1 MPRYRASL
9 LTGIAFGL
17 GATLLYAATKRVPA
31 AHPRTLIGWDWAS
44 RVAARVSGAHGTLTQ
59 AERDELSP
67 YYRAMVRELEAPIS
81 AYTGTV
87 LPQSTDV
94 IVMDRTDWIEA
105 NVANFRELFEPIDEL
120 YVELSR
126 ASGPSLPGV
135 PQAGQA
141 VLSAQLGTLLGYL
154 ARRVLGQYD
163 MSLLGKEILTGGKLY
178 FVEPNIRVL
187 QQTMGVPID
196 ELRRWIALHES
207 THAHEFEVYPW
218 VRGYMNE
225 QLQRYLR
232 SVINDMRRGPDGHGI
247 SALVTRL
254 LDNLRSG
261 RSMLESMMSEE
272 QREIVS
278 RLQALMS
285 LAEGYS
291 NHVMNAVGRDL
302 LPSFELI
309 HERVEQRQQRRG
321 KAEELF
327 LKITGLKMKMEQY
340 RLGEAFTDEVVKER
354 SVDFLNLAWQAPE
367 NLPSERE
374 IRHPLDWVKRIEQQQ
389 AALSV
394 TA

>member
-9 LTGIAFGL
+9 ITGIAFGL
-17 GATLLYAATKRVPA
+17 GATFLYAATKRAPLTT
-31 AHPRTLIGWDWAS
+31 PRTLIGWDWAT
-44 RVAARVSGAHGTLTQ
+44 RVAARVSGPNGSLTQ
-59 AERDELSP
+59 SERDELSP
-67 YYRAMVRELEAPIS
+67 YYSEMVRELEGPIS

-94 IVMDRTDWIEA
+94 IVMDRKDWIVA

-120 YVELSR
+120 YVEISR
-126 ASGPSLPGV
+126 ASGPNLPGV

-141 VLSAQLGTLLGYL
+141 VLSAQVGTLLGYL

-163 MSLLGKEILTGGKLY
+163 MSLLGKEMLTGGKLY

-218 VRGYMNE
+218 VRGYMND

-232 SVINDMRRGPDGHGI
+232 SVISDMRRGQDGNGI
-247 SALVTRL
+247 ATFVTRL

-309 HERVEQRQQRRG
+309 HERVEHRQKHRG
-321 KAEELF
+321 KTEEIF
-327 LKITGLKMKMEQY
+327 LRITGLKMKMEQY
-340 RLGEAFTDEVVKER
+340 RLGEAFTDEIVRQR
-354 SVDFLNLAWQAPE
+354 SISFLNQAWQAPE
-367 NLPSERE
+367 NLPSEWE
-374 IRHPLDWVKRIEQQQ
+374 IRNPLDWIKRIEQQQ
-389 AALSV
+389 ASLS
-394 TA
+394 APA

>member
-17 GATLLYAATKRVPA
+17 GATLLYAATRRAPGA
-31 AHPRTLIGWDWAS
+31 YPRTLIGWDWAT
-44 RVAARVSGAHGTLTQ
+44 RVAARLSGANGSLSA
-59 AERDELSP
+59 AEHAELDP
-67 YYRAMVRELEAPIS
+67 YYRSMVRELEAPIS

-94 IVMDRTDWIEA
+94 FVMDREDWIIA

-120 YVELSR
+120 YIELSR
-126 ASGPSLPGV
+126 ASGPTLPGI

-141 VLSAQLGTLLGYL
+141 MLSAQVGTLLGYL

-232 SVINDMRRGPDGHGI
+232 SVISDMRRGQDGHGI
-247 SALVTRL
+247 ATLITRL

-261 RSMLESMMSEE
+261 RSMLESVMSEE

-291 NHVMNAVGRDL
+291 NHVMNAVGREL

-321 KAEELF
+321 RTEELF
-327 LKITGLKMKMEQY
+327 LRITGLKMKMEQY
-340 RLGEAFTDEVVKER
+340 RLGEAFTDEVVRER
-354 SVDFLNLAWQAPE
+354 DVSFLNLAWQAPE
-367 NLPSERE
+367 NLPSEWE
-374 IRHPLDWVKRIEQQQ
+374 IQHPLDWIKRIDQQR
-389 AALSV
+389 AAL
-394 TA
+394 AHIA